1 MEAIKMKM
9 MGKREDLEY
18 NVDTYN
24 SDFMEHLGF
33 TKDKPQ
39 SEVISVTFWLSWCA
53 NEELQLKHMV
63 QVSQRRK

>member
-9 MGKREDLEY
+9 MDKKEDLKY

-24 SDFMEHLGF
+24 SDFMEHLDF

-39 SEVISVTFWLSWCA
+39 SEVISVTL
-53 NEELQLKHMV
+53 
-63 QVSQRRK
+63 

>member
-24 SDFMEHLGF
+24 SDFKEHLGF

-39 SEVISVTFWLSWCA
+39 SEVISVTFWLS
-53 NEELQLKHMV
+53 
-63 QVSQRRK
+63 

>member
-39 SEVISVTFWLSWCA
+39 SEVISVTFWLS
-53 NEELQLKHMV
+53 
-63 QVSQRRK
+63 